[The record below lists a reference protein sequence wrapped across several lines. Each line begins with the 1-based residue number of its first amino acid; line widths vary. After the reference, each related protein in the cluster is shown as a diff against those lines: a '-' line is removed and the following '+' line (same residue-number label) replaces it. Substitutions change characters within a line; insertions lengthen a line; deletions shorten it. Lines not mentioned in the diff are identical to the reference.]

1 MKDKQLVVREKDLH
15 PARIGTEE
23 TDFPAMLS
31 MADTLIQS
39 GFLPQAIQ
47 KPAQAVAIIL
57 TGRELGIPAMQALR
71 QINVIQG
78 KPTMGAELML
88 FMAYKNIPGF
98 KFEVVESTTTKCSCK
113 FERPGQVPFT
123 HKFDM
128 ADAKALKLDGKD
140 NWIKQPATMLRWRC
154 ISSGLRLMAPD
165 AIAGVYTP
173 EEAESDPIV
182 EAPTELEP
190 TTLLVDQRPHPKVDE
205 MLRTGQAV
213 NVPPVPPEPEPAPKR
228 KDVGEIPKTIS
239 VTPNKQESKMT
250 APEDVPPNLLK
261 LMVADVVFAAELKTY
276 CEEKSFI
283 PKGGKLTEIP
293 LKILGQMVL
302 PVNWAKVVEKVK
314 AARA

>member
-182 EAPTELEP
+182 EAPPELEP
-190 TTLLVDQRPHPKVDE
+190 TTLLVDQRPRPGVDK
-205 MLRTGQAV
+205 MLATGQATR
-213 NVPPVPPEPEPAPKR
+213 VPLAPESKPDKVEPAP
-228 KDVGEIPKTIS
+228 
-239 VTPNKQESKMT
+239 T

-261 LMVADVVFAAELKTY
+261 LMVADKIYADELKTY

-293 LKILGQMVL
+293 LKILQQMVL
-302 PVNWAKVVEKVK
+302 VPNWVKVIEKIK
-314 AARA
+314 AARAQK